1 MPNNKVKVWTIA
13 FVVFLLGFALGA
25 PGPALAQ
32 GKVGVVDLERAVKEC
47 KQGKRA
53 LAQLNLKAQKFE
65 SEMKQL
71 QADVQK
77 LQKDLENTA
86 MLLKPEARRLKE
98 RDLERKIRQA
108 RERQQDG
115 RQELREAQRDSFD
128 TIVRKMGR
136 IIRDIGTRGKYALIV
151 ESKTTF
157 YFPKSADITD
167 SVIAA
172 FDKGNP

>member
-1 MPNNKVKVWTIA
+1 MPISKGKVWA
-13 FVVFLLGFALGA
+13 VGFVIFLLGLMLST
-25 PGPALAQ
+25 PGQALAQ
-32 GKVGVVDLERAVKEC
+32 GKVGVVDLERAAKEC

-53 LAQLNLKAQKFE
+53 LSQLNLKVQKFD

-71 QADVQK
+71 KSEVDK

-98 RDLERKIRQA
+98 RDLERLVRQA

-115 RQELREAQRDSFD
+115 RQEIREAQRDAFA
-128 TIVRKMGR
+128 TIVRKMDK
-136 IIRDIGTRGKYALIV
+136 IIKDIGVRGKYALIV

-157 YFPKSADITD
+157 YYPKSADITD

-172 FDKGNP
+172 FDKANP